1 MIEPFEPLRGTNA
14 TSLMAW
20 MVVEAGVSSHRPER
34 SQTGG
39 GGAVGLLPQ
48 AYARHSSLDATQ
60 RRSSRVGRGMAMGR
74 HVPSFLADLPERS
87 QTGGLLMSDGRW
99 VMAVERVRMLD

>member
-1 MIEPFEPLRGTNA
+1 
-14 TSLMAW
+14 
-20 MVVEAGVSSHRPER
+20 MVLEAGVSSRRPER

-48 AYARHSSLDATQ
+48 AYARCYNHDTPQCRLL
-60 RRSSRVGRGMAMGR
+60 RVGRGLATGR

-87 QTGGLLMSDGRW
+87 QTGGWW
-99 VMAVERVRMLD
+99 VLWGFWLVAVECACMLEGLVLRMDRH